1 MKLVMAIVN
10 TQDSRP
16 LLDALMRQGHRAT
29 LISTTG
35 GFLREGNATIFIG
48 TPDETLEEVLGLI
61 RQNCHIRTKYV
72 NPLPPVMEPGEM
84 YLPNPVEVEVGGA
97 IVFVIDVARFEKY

>member
-1 MKLVMAIVN
+1 MKLVIAIVN
-10 TQDSRP
+10 SQDSRP
-16 LLDALMRQGHRAT
+16 LLDALMRAGHRAT

-35 GFLREGNATIFIG
+35 GFLREGNATVFIG
-48 TPDETLEEVLGLI
+48 TADETLEDVLAII
-61 RQNCHIRTKYV
+61 RQNCHTRTKYV

-97 IVFVIDVARFEKY
+97 IVFVMDVARFEKF